1 MHARAVRAE
10 RPGRACSDGARSA
23 GEMATRSA
31 NAGARRAQ
39 TVDDAEDSDSA
50 QPGVTWIL

>member
-10 RPGRACSDGARSA
+10 RTGRACSDGARST

-39 TVDDAEDSDSA
+39 TVEDPEDSDSA

>member
-39 TVDDAEDSDSA
+39 TVEDPEDSDSA
-50 QPGVTWIL
+50 EPGVTWIL